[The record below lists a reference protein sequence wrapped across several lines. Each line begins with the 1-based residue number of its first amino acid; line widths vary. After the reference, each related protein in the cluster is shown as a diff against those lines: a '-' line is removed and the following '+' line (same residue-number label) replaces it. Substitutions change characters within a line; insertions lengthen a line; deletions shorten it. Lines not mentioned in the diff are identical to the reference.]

1 MSLLLHAAEYKPE
14 TDGSDSDKKPISKIS
29 RVMERISNRKST
41 PRRPPPSTET
51 TSSAFNDF
59 PKPELSR
66 EPMSNISPI
75 GDDEDT
81 ELGNFRVPDPKP
93 RIKYNQDDGLNFSQ
107 ELDDAYARKVVPPY
121 EDTTTRN
128 QPMPSF
134 QPSSS
139 DTIKK
144 LDYIIH
150 MIEEQQDHKTGRV
163 AEELV
168 LYSFLG
174 IFVIFTI
181 DSFVKVGRYTR

>member
-1 MSLLLHAAEYKPE
+1 M
-14 TDGSDSDKKPISKIS
+14 
-29 RVMERISNRKST
+29 
-41 PRRPPPSTET
+41 PST
-51 TSSAFNDF
+51 FNEF

-75 GDDEDT
+75 GDDEDM
-81 ELGNFRVPDPKP
+81 ELGNFTYPTHQPAPKP
-93 RIKYNQDDGLNFSQ
+93 SIRYDQSDGLNFSG
-107 ELDDAYARKVVPPY
+107 ELDDAYAESSGHPANHADPTNPTNPSARQLSVS
-121 EDTTTRN
+121 
-128 QPMPSF
+128 PMN
-134 QPSSS
+134 SS

-150 MIEEQQDHKTGRV
+150 MIEEQRDHKTGHV

-181 DSFVKVGRYTR
+181 DSFVKVGKYTR